1 MKRVLA
7 LVLALALLSCAESA
21 FAQTK
26 GDLTRYAPAD
36 EYFGQLQMSILGI
49 RNMIHDLS
57 LQYDNTPENADA
69 IVGTASMVE
78 ASLRDWEN
86 KYPKDPA
93 LVRYVY
99 ALCQLYKK
107 VDRDEARQKGV
118 LTQGWLFSRYAET
131 SYAKDELKY
140 IAVRG
145 VYLQNNDHS
154 TMK

>member
-7 LVLALALLSCAESA
+7 LVLALASLSCAQSV
-21 FAQTK
+21 FAQSK

-57 LQYDNTPENADA
+57 LRYDNTPENADA
-69 IVGTASMVE
+69 IVGEASMAE

-93 LVRYVY
+93 LARYVY
-99 ALCQLYKK
+99 ELCQLYKK
-107 VDRDEARQKGV
+107 IDRDDARQKGV
-118 LTQGWLFSRYAET
+118 LTQSWLFSRYAQT
-131 SYAKDELKY
+131 QYAKDELKY
-140 IAVRG
+140 IAARG
-145 VYLQNNDHS
+145 VRLQNNDPS
-154 TMK
+154 TVK